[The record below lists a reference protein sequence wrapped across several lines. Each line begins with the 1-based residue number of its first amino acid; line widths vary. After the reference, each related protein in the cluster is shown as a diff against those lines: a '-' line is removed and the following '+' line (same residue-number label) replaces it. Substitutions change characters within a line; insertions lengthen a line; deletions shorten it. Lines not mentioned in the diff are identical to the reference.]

1 MRTGS
6 AHISI
11 YASVYLFL
19 DFLMNLYCQSFDLLL
34 AFIDRPISDNL
45 YCSSLDFCFG
55 NIKIARSLTSVDIH
69 RSMHDMNYY

>member
-6 AHISI
+6 AHLSI

-19 DFLMNLYCQSFDLLL
+19 DFLFDLLL